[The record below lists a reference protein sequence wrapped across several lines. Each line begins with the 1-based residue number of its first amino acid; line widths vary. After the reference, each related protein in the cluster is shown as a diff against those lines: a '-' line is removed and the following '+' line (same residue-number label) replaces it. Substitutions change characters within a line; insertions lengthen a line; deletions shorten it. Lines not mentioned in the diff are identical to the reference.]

1 MLLDFW
7 YSERCTRQ
15 IKLMVSV
22 ITCAIIYYCS
32 TFEKLSPIFTLASLA
47 IGISIHVLRN
57 ISIKIAMG
65 TPYLKLYK
73 ILFAVFPIFTFSIL
87 VFLLPNANKL
97 YTAIQALGFV
107 ALGLF
112 VVSIYESR
120 QKRFE

>member
-15 IKLMVSV
+15 IKLMVSI

-32 TFEKLSPIFTLASLA
+32 TFEKLSPAFTLFGLA

-57 ISIKIAMG
+57 ISLKIA
-65 TPYLKLYK
+65 TNASALKLYK

-87 VFLLPNANKL
+87 VFLLPHSNKL

>member
-1 MLLDFW
+1 MLDFW

-15 IKLMVSV
+15 IKLIVSI

-32 TFEKLSPIFTLASLA
+32 SFEKLSPIFTLLSLA
-47 IGISIHVLRN
+47 IGISIHVLRK
-57 ISIKIAMG
+57 ISM
-65 TPYLKLYK
+65 KLAATSYSFSRFK
-73 ILFAVFPIFTFSIL
+73 LLFFVFPIFAFFCL
-87 VFLLPNANKL
+87 VFFLPDANKL
-97 YTAIQALGFV
+97 FTAIQALGFV